1 MNFSAAVIAASMK
14 ICIVIVPLEP
24 LTGREVI
31 AMDALDQLLVSC
43 HDYFSPFQVSGYCYG
58 RPGSTV
64 GLLS

>member
-1 MNFSAAVIAASMK
+1 MTISLPSRLV
-14 ICIVIVPLEP
+14 
-24 LTGREVI
+24 VI

-43 HDYFSPFQVSGYCYG
+43 HDYFSPFPVSGYCYG